1 MPGEAF
7 TFALNEAACGDR
19 VAREGDERDLVGDEG
34 EDSLGDL
41 LTGESCAPLRSSRPK
56 WRAAF
61 SD

>member
-56 WRAAF
+56 
-61 SD
+61 